1 MRVEVW
7 RQPNGY
13 WRWAYREGETCLLSN
28 AEYTSEQAARHSADT
43 AYPPPPPGRG
53 EPPSRTGRLLSG
65 LLRRFLL
72 AVIAWRLLRR
82 VRLRRG
88 HGRGG

>member
-13 WRWAYREGETCLLSN
+13 WRWAYREGATCLLSN
-28 AEYTSEQAARHSADT
+28 SEYTSEEAARHSADT
-43 AYPPPPPGRG
+43 AYPPPSGSRV
-53 EPPSRTGRLLSG
+53 EPRSRAGRLLSRW
-65 LLRRFLL
+65 LERFLRA
-72 AVIAWRLLRR
+72 AVAWRLLRR

>member
-13 WRWAYREGETCLLSN
+13 WRWAYHEGETCLLSN
-28 AEYTSEQAARHSADT
+28 LEYTSEQAARHSADT
-43 AYPPPPPGRG
+43 AYPLPPGGG
-53 EPPSRTGRLLSG
+53 EPRSRTGRLLSRW
-65 LLRRFLL
+65 LERFLL
-72 AVIAWRLLRR
+72 AVVAWRLLRR

-88 HGRGG
+88 HGQGG

>member
-13 WRWAYREGETCLLSN
+13 WRWAYHEGETCLLSN
-28 AEYTSEQAARHSADT
+28 SEYRSEEAARHSADT
-43 AYPPPPPGRG
+43 AYPRPSRGGG
-53 EPPSRTGRLLSG
+53 EPRSRTGRLLSR
-65 LLRRFLL
+65 LLKRFLL
-72 AVIAWRLLRR
+72 AVVAWRLLRQ
-82 VRLRRG
+82 VRLRHG